1 VAAVE
6 LKSYPD
12 CFGCRSENP
21 IGLKLS
27 YRLEGDLVVAS
38 FIPQEEHQGWPR
50 ITHGGII
57 AALLYE
63 VMENYSYQH
72 GIVAMMRGMETTFR
86 RPIMTGQAITAKSWL
101 VQDSRRAMKVAG
113 SLTDED
119 DVVLARG
126 QDDLLVLNEEQK
138 AKLGIS

>member
-1 VAAVE
+1 MV
-6 LKSYPD
+6 LKSYPN
-12 CFGCRSENP
+12 CFGCGSENP

-38 FIPQEEHQGWPR
+38 FVPQEDHQGWPE

-72 GIVAMMRGMETTFR
+72 GIVAMMRGMETTYR
-86 RPIMTGQAITAKSWL
+86 RPIKTGQAITAKSWL
-101 VQDSRRAMKVAG
+101 LEESGRAMKVAG

-126 QDDLLVLNEEQK
+126 QADLLVLNEEQK
-138 AKLGIS
+138 EKLGIT